1 MNLRNGRAYMVETQ
15 CNTCAYVQKAMV
27 FTGDSDRRFHQM
39 FKLLEKMNG
48 RQVQCDGPQSQDIQ
62 HSSPGDPWK
71 AFLSLKGGFGRNG
84 ATLLILLMYA
94 IACPFPVADSG
105 FWTVHFP

>member
-1 MNLRNGRAYMVETQ
+1 MVETQ

-48 RQVQCDGPQSQDIQ
+48 QQVQCDGPQSQDIQ

-71 AFLSLKGGFGRNG
+71 AFLSRKGGFGRNG

>member
-48 RQVQCDGPQSQDIQ
+48 QQVQCDGPQSQDIQ

-84 ATLLILLMYA
+84 TTSNSILVA
-94 IACPFPVADSG
+94 IHVA
-105 FWTVHFP
+105 